1 MITSSESDQLPSR
14 RARIRHIVE
23 GEEPATFAVVIMAAA
38 WLPTAILSAIDGP
51 PTFHAFLVDVAAQS
65 RLLVVI
71 PLLIVAEPWILQRWA
86 AIARHFLSAELIAS
100 EDQASFQGAVAAF
113 ERRRR
118 LAVTHVVLALLVY
131 SMAVAALTNL
141 NVGIVPTWCS
151 GSQVMNR
158 FSFSGASY
166 LLISLPM
173 MMYLVLRWMWN
184 IFLWSWFLYTVSR
197 MNLRLV
203 PAHPDLMGGL
213 GFLETSMQGFLPFVF
228 CIGTICAG
236 GVANSLLHHRQPLS
250 AFRTDALILAAFVV
264 VICAGPL
271 CILFDPLHRTKRR
284 GTFEYGKFAVGL
296 GHEFEA
302 KWLGSS
308 CHADQTTLEVPDFSS
323 TTDLF
328 SITANVRQMK
338 LVPFGVHSLARL
350 IIVTFAPAIA
360 VALATVP
367 FDTILD
373 RVLKLLF

>member
-1 MITSSESDQLPSR
+1 M
-14 RARIRHIVE
+14 
-23 GEEPATFAVVIMAAA
+23 
-38 WLPTAILSAIDGP
+38 
-51 PTFHAFLVDVAAQS
+51 
-65 RLLVVI
+65 
-71 PLLIVAEPWILQRWA
+71 
-86 AIARHFLSAELIAS
+86 
-100 EDQASFQGAVAAF
+100 AVAHVI
-113 ERRRR
+113 
-118 LAVTHVVLALLVY
+118 LAVLVY
-131 SMAVAALTNL
+131 SMAVAALIHL
-141 NVGIVPTWCS
+141 NVGAIPTWCS

-166 LLISLPM
+166 LLISLPL

-203 PAHPDLMGGL
+203 PTHPDLMGGL
-213 GFLETSMQGFLPFVF
+213 GFLETSMRGYLPFAF

-236 GVANSLLHHRQPLS
+236 GAANSMVHHHQPLS
-250 AFRTDALILAAFVV
+250 AFKTDALILAAFAV

-271 CILFDPLHRTKRR
+271 CILFDPLHRAKRR
-284 GTFEYGKFAVGL
+284 GTFEYGKLATGL

-302 KWLGSS
+302 KWLGSNS
-308 CHADQTTLEVPDFSS
+308 HADQATLEVPDFSS

-338 LVPFGVHSLARL
+338 PVPFGVHSLARL
-350 IIVTFAPAIA
+350 IVVTLTPAIP

-367 FDTILD
+367 FDTLLD